1 ATDCDAPHPSAP
13 EYRAERSSRSARAD
27 PDRCCSSPLEL
38 WRSTLHEREATYMA
52 ESRDEERREED
63 VAGGGYQEVAL
74 RLMTAIATGRSE
86 RMILDV
92 GNAPAGS
99 EAPPAQRII
108 PELPADAVIEVLCLV
123 DGEGVHPQ
131 PVAPV
136 ELGRLGMMSSLRA
149 SERKILEAVVTGSR
163 DAAWQGFATH
173 PLVSSPELGTQLLEG
188 YIAGHPQIAA
198 LLEQD

>member
-1 ATDCDAPHPSAP
+1 
-13 EYRAERSSRSARAD
+13 
-27 PDRCCSSPLEL
+27 
-38 WRSTLHEREATYMA
+38 

-74 RLMTAIATGRSE
+74 RLMTALATGRTE

-99 EAPPAQRII
+99 EAPPEARII

-123 DGEGVHPQ
+123 DGGGIHPQ

-136 ELGRLGMMSSLRA
+136 ELGRLGMMSALRA
-149 SERKILEAVVTGSR
+149 SERKIFEAATTGSR
-163 DAAWQGFATH
+163 EAAWQGFATH
-173 PLVSSPELGTQLLEG
+173 PLVSSPELGQKLLEG
-188 YIAGHPQIAA
+188 YLAGHPQIAA
-198 LLEQD
+198 LLTER